1 MKPIPPMEYDG
12 TPDPHKYHRFV
23 TEGMA
28 YVEDGNVDLEKRAF
42 VLSHYLTDTA
52 HDFYVHEVSKDPY
65 NWELSDFFTELFNYC
80 FPVNFRLRQREK
92 LQNCYQGSKTV
103 KRYLYELNELW
114 SMIGETNEQTKVNKP
129 EVSSL
134 KTVAA
139 TAEICREFTCF
150 SRRA

>member
-1 MKPIPPMEYDG
+1 MEYDG
-12 TPDPHKYHRFV
+12 TPDPHKYHHFV

-92 LQNCYQGSKTV
+92 LQNCYQGSK
-103 KRYLYELNELW
+103 K
-114 SMIGETNEQTKVNKP
+114 TKVNKLWMGLRKELQRDLWKEKLNP

-134 KTVAA
+134 KAVTA